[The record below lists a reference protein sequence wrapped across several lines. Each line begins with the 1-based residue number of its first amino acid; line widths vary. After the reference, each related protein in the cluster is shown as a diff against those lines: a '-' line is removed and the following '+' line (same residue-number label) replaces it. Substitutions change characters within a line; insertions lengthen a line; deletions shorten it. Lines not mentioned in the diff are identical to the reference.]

1 MKKEKNES
9 GGDGKRGRVSAS
21 FVTGA
26 IALVFLVLGYQTAVF
41 VHRAAVAKII
51 ADRDC
56 PDTVYVIDRSLA
68 ESILSSAGAGV
79 CPAGEPDAG
88 SPGDNAGI
96 VRQDSGIVIKEPVI
110 VRKNAVH
117 HPAVQHVRD
126 IHRPAA
132 ETFRFNP
139 NTVSVDDLV
148 RLGFS
153 RRQAVAIDN
162 YRKKG
167 GRFRRRSDF
176 AKSYVVADSVF
187 RRLEPYIDIPRV
199 DLNLADSA
207 AFDGLPGIGGYF
219 AAKMTEYRKA
229 LGGSYSY
236 KEQLMDIR
244 NFDREKYDGL
254 SDLITIDSSFVRPYP
269 LWTLPEDSLRLHP
282 YIRYGSAAHGI
293 VLFRENNPQ
302 SSWTVEEL
310 EKAGVLSPEMAAKLS
325 RCIIARPR

>member
-9 GGDGKRGRVSAS
+9 GGAGQRGRVSAS

-68 ESILSSAGAGV
+68 ESILSSAGAGA

-88 SPGDNAGI
+88 SPGDNA
-96 VRQDSGIVIKEPVI
+96 VI